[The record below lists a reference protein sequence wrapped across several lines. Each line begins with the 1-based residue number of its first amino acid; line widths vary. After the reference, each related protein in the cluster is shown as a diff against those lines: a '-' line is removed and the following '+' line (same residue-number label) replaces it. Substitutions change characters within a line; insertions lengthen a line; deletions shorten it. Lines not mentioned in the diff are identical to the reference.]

1 MDGQGSPALDFGHFK
16 LPSVDAI
23 HFGRARR
30 RHAPNGVANRAFAGD
45 VEAHAAVDR
54 HVLYARGETP
64 PRQHV
69 VLLADPLLGPLDR
82 DRMIAR
88 IGFHP
93 ALIVVRPLAQH
104 LLADLGDTDDTDDV
118 AEEVHHQLR
127 SRERRQIAEHKKTS
141 DRMAASAPPISAMRK
156 TSAIAYSKVKP
167 GGGNVA
173 VIRHQAYSA
182 MKARLIAI
190 MTGRL
195 VVVGFG
201 QTAAA
206 MRKRPK
212 ATIAGLSA
220 ERRAS
225 SAMLETSTVSK
236 YGGLE

>member
-1 MDGQGSPALDFGHFK
+1 
-16 LPSVDAI
+16 
-23 HFGRARR
+23 
-30 RHAPNGVANRAFAGD
+30 
-45 VEAHAAVDR
+45 
-54 HVLYARGETP
+54 
-64 PRQHV
+64 
-69 VLLADPLLGPLDR
+69 
-82 DRMIAR
+82 
-88 IGFHP
+88 
-93 ALIVVRPLAQH
+93 
-104 LLADLGDTDDTDDV
+104 
-118 AEEVHHQLR
+118 
-127 SRERRQIAEHKKTS
+127 
-141 DRMAASAPPISAMRK
+141 MAASAPPISAMRK

-225 SAMLETSTVSK
+225 SAMLETSTISK
-236 YGGLE
+236 SGGLE